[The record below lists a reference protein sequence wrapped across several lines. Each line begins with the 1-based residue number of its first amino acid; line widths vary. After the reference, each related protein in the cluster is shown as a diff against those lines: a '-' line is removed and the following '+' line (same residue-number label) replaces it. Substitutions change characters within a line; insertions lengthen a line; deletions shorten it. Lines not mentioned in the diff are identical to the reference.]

1 MLETFE
7 NLLVFFHYWLQ
18 KSSPALSDVAEG
30 RADASEVLAQALQEK
45 VIFLLYFSNSE
56 ISYLFFLG

>member
-7 NLLVFFHYWLQ
+7 TLSVLFHYWLQ
-18 KSSPALSDVAEG
+18 KSSPGLSDVAEG

-45 VIFLLYFSNSE
+45 VIFLLYLSNSE
-56 ISYLFFLG
+56 ISFIFFLG